1 MPLLNRSTRRVG
13 LTEDGA
19 QYFRRAK
26 PLVDE
31 ADALFRETRE
41 RASDVSGRL
50 KLAVPPGI
58 AEHLILP
65 PTLDF
70 IREHPHLDVIL
81 DVDPRQTDVI
91 ADGYDAAI
99 RSGALVGPGLK
110 SRRLADIHFRLC
122 AAPVYIERHGVPEQ
136 VDNLAHHRIAHWY
149 VPGGQAPWQ
158 FETADGPA
166 EIAVTGP
173 LATNSLHGQFKAVHS
188 GLAMAALPNS
198 LVQDCLDKGE
208 FVEVLADAKII
219 PTPALDPLAR
229 AHFRSAETPSLH
241 RSCRRQF
248 EQAHMRTQRMASPP
262 PPEVSWQQQRHRHQS
277 WLHPNSGSVAC
288 VIVTRR
294 IDAVSVLR
302 QQRRCPTQRHR
313 RPPR

>member
-1 MPLLNRSTRRVG
+1 MHDLMAMRVFAAVVETQSFAAAARRLRLSTSVVSHHIAKLEGMLGVSLLNRSTRRVG

-70 IREHPHLDVIL
+70 IREHPRLDVVL

-122 AAPVYIERHGVPEQ
+122 ATSAYVERHGVPEQ
-136 VDNLAHHRIAHWY
+136 VEDLAHHKIAHWY

-173 LATNSLHGQFKAVHS
+173 LATNSLHGQFKAVRS

-219 PTPALDPLAR
+219 PTPLWILWPER
-229 AHFRSAETPSLH
+229 AFEVPKLRRYIDHLVASLNK
-241 RSCRRQF
+241 R
-248 EQAHMRTQRMASPP
+248 
-262 PPEVSWQQQRHRHQS
+262 V
-277 WLHPNSGSVAC
+277 
-288 VIVTRR
+288 
-294 IDAVSVLR
+294 
-302 QQRRCPTQRHR
+302 
-313 RPPR
+313 

>member
-1 MPLLNRSTRRVG
+1 MHDLMAMRVFVTVAETQSFAAAARRLRLSTSVVSHHVAKLEGMLGVPLLNRSTRRVG

-41 RASDVSGRL
+41 QAPDVSGRL

-70 IREHPHLDVIL
+70 IREHPRLDVVF

-91 ADGYDAAI
+91 ADGYDVAI

-122 AAPVYIERHGVPEQ
+122 TTPVYIDRHGVPKNVE
-136 VDNLAHHRIAHWY
+136 DLANHHIAHWY
-149 VPGGQAPWQ
+149 VPTGQAPWQ

-173 LATNSLHGQFKAVHS
+173 IATNSLHGQFIAVRS
-188 GLAMAALPNS
+188 GLAMAALPDS
-198 LVQDCLDKGE
+198 LVQTCLESGE
-208 FVEVLADAKII
+208 FVEVLAGAKTT
-219 PTPALDPLAR
+219 PTPLWILWPER
-229 AHFRSAETPSLH
+229 AFEAPKIRRYVDHLVASLNEH
-241 RSCRRQF
+241 K
-248 EQAHMRTQRMASPP
+248 
-262 PPEVSWQQQRHRHQS
+262 
-277 WLHPNSGSVAC
+277 
-288 VIVTRR
+288 
-294 IDAVSVLR
+294 
-302 QQRRCPTQRHR
+302 
-313 RPPR
+313 

>member
-1 MPLLNRSTRRVG
+1 MHDLMAMRIFVTVVETQSFAAAARRLRLSTSVVSHHIAKLEGMLGAPLLNRSTRRVG

-31 ADALFRETRE
+31 SDALFRETRD
-41 RASDVSGRL
+41 RVSDVSGRL

-58 AEHLILP
+58 AEHVILP

-70 IREHPHLDVIL
+70 IHEHPRLDVIL

-91 ADGYDAAI
+91 ADGYDAAV

-122 AAPVYIERHGVPEQ
+122 ATSTYIERHGMPAK
-136 VDNLAHHRIAHWY
+136 VDDLAHHRVAHWY

-166 EIAVTGP
+166 EVAVTGP
-173 LATNSLHGQFKAVHS
+173 LSTNSLHGQFKAVRS
-188 GLAMAALPNS
+188 GLAMAALPAS
-198 LVQDCLDKGE
+198 LVQESLERGE
-208 FVEVLADAKII
+208 FVDVLADATII
-219 PTPALDPLAR
+219 PTPLWILWPER
-229 AHFRSAETPSLH
+229 AFEAPKLRRYIDHLVASLNT
-241 RSCRRQF
+241 C
-248 EQAHMRTQRMASPP
+248 
-262 PPEVSWQQQRHRHQS
+262 
-277 WLHPNSGSVAC
+277 
-288 VIVTRR
+288 I
-294 IDAVSVLR
+294 
-302 QQRRCPTQRHR
+302 
-313 RPPR
+313 

>member
-1 MPLLNRSTRRVG
+1 MHDLMAMRVFVVVAETQSFAATARRLRLSTSVVSHHVAKLEGMLGVPLLNRSTRRVG

-19 QYFRRAK
+19 RYFQRAK

-70 IREHPHLDVIL
+70 IREHPRLDVVL

-99 RSGALVGPGLK
+99 RSGTLVGPGLR
-110 SRRLADIHFRLC
+110 SRRLADIRFRLC
-122 AAPVYIERHGVPEQ
+122 ATSAYVDRHGVPED
-136 VDNLAHHRIAHWY
+136 VEDLAHHHIAHWY

-158 FETADGPA
+158 FETANGPA

-173 LATNSLHGQFKAVHS
+173 LATNSLHGQFEAVRS
-188 GLAMAALPNS
+188 GLAMAALPDS
-198 LVQDCLDKGE
+198 LVEENLDCGE
-208 FVEVLADAKII
+208 LVEVLADAKII
-219 PTPALDPLAR
+219 PTPLWILWPERAFESIKLRRYIDHLA
-229 AHFRSAETPSLH
+229 
-241 RSCRRQF
+241 
-248 EQAHMRTQRMASPP
+248 
-262 PPEVSWQQQRHRHQS
+262 
-277 WLHPNSGSVAC
+277 
-288 VIVTRR
+288 TRFNER
-294 IDAVSVLR
+294 E
-302 QQRRCPTQRHR
+302 
-313 RPPR
+313 